1 MNEHERLV
9 KELEQMIIDH
19 PEICAELLPLAER
32 LLEMEQK

>member
-19 PEICAELLPLAER
+19 PEICSDLLAEAKK
-32 LLEMEQK
+32 LKAEA